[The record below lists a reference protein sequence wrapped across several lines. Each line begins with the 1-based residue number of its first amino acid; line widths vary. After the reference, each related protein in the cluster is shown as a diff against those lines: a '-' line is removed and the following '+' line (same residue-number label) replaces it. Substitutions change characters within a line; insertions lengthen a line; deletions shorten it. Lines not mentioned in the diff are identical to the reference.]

1 MLCLRVGECAPA
13 CASAGRGRSESVCGQ
28 ARGRARLRAGCVW
41 FCKVRFGAPRQARKM
56 HSLKEKSDPSDVHGT
71 MHYAHCTL
79 HIAHC
84 TLQVRARERVFR
96 NTFPYAYQVFVY
108 ILAFAHSYSVSLA
121 RRLVASARAC
131 LSARPRAHVRLVCEF
146 FLATRF
152 HMRTKCI
159 CIYTYLSLIHI

>member
-1 MLCLRVGECAPA
+1 
-13 CASAGRGRSESVCGQ
+13 
-28 ARGRARLRAGCVW
+28 
-41 FCKVRFGAPRQARKM
+41 
-56 HSLKEKSDPSDVHGT
+56 

-159 CIYTYLSLIHI
+159 CIYTYKIIFFFFNQKNVFVNAHMCSVCGSVSARPRAPPRGGGGLKVCVARRAAEQGSAQGASGFVKFVSARRAKPGKCTV